1 MPYES
6 LSLPWCARLSLIGRH
21 DIAWTKLCTVLLDL
35 YPGCGMHPSS
45 DKHLACGDGMNLDC
59 CEVTDITGDY
69 GMTIITLD
77 NIYYVLSC

>member
-1 MPYES
+1 
-6 LSLPWCARLSLIGRH
+6 
-21 DIAWTKLCTVLLDL
+21 
-35 YPGCGMHPSS
+35 MHPSS

>member
-1 MPYES
+1 
-6 LSLPWCARLSLIGRH
+6 
-21 DIAWTKLCTVLLDL
+21 
-35 YPGCGMHPSS
+35 MHPSS
-45 DKHLACGDGMNLDC
+45 DKHLACGDGMNLDY